1 MSQGLLN
8 DIETNVTTVSVLEPP
23 SNKDETENVKS
34 AALTKAEKINVIDAI
49 ALAVRAMDLQKSAV
63 EDAVKVLL
71 EALMR
76 LNSDH
81 PAGHNLINMTR
92 QVTLKLTLIIDYTN
106 FWKV

>member
-1 MSQGLLN
+1 MSQGLIN

-23 SNKDETENVKS
+23 SNEDETENVKA
-34 AALTKAEKINVIDAI
+34 AALTKAEIDAR
-49 ALAVRAMDLQKSAV
+49 ASAVGARDLQKAAV

-81 PAGHNLINMTR
+81 PAGHDLINMTR
-92 QVTLKLTLIIDYTN
+92 QVILKLTLIINY
-106 FWKV
+106 